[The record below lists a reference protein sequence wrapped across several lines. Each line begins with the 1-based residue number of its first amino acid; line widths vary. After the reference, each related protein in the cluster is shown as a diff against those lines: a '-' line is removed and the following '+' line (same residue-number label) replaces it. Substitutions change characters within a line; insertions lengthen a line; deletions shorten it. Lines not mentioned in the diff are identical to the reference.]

1 MVRST
6 GGSLHPSGRS
16 SSYQSSNQWAPSSG
30 FWPTRNLRQPLLSF
44 PRELRPPAGALA
56 NGGAFTHLE
65 LILFLHSKQLIKAM
79 VALALCA
86 MAVEGGGRG
95 GTFVIG
101 RCVTSKGFALLA
113 RTRHV
118 LSHL

>member
-16 SSYQSSNQWAPSSG
+16 SSYRSSKPVGSILWVLANEKPSST
-30 FWPTRNLRQPLLSF
+30 PPLFS
-44 PRELRPPAGALA
+44 RELRPPAGALA

-101 RCVTSKGFALLA
+101 RCVTSKGFVLLA